1 MRRFNLGCLGEA
13 DCPVFDGLFE
23 YCQVGIMVAA
33 HALIL
38 DSADKAFLLMQIY
51 TGGSVNSAAL
61 MNDKQADICLNW
73 SGMTCQLPPSIQKN
87 SCCSSPLTHLLVLTD
102 SASDLLSALR
112 LPVQCLHPPASHI
125 VQALFSRRWA
135 ASCKEGRSVWLL
147 LCQRHCVGHTGAS
160 QSSPEVP
167 HLPFSY
173 IHCSDD
179 FLRFRYILSCV
190 AQTAT
195 WSVCSWFPVHQSM
208 SPASSLC
215 ILHYLHSSKIGPHT
229 RSYSGL
235 YISVPKERHMFSECT
250 HGIHKLWLHA

>member
-1 MRRFNLGCLGEA
+1 M
-13 DCPVFDGLFE
+13 
-23 YCQVGIMVAA
+23 
-33 HALIL
+33 
-38 DSADKAFLLMQIY
+38 
-51 TGGSVNSAAL
+51 
-61 MNDKQADICLNW
+61 
-73 SGMTCQLPPSIQKN
+73 
-87 SCCSSPLTHLLVLTD
+87 
-102 SASDLLSALR
+102 
-112 LPVQCLHPPASHI
+112 PASSSLAHSPST
-125 VQALFSRRWA
+125 FSRRWA